1 MKYYFIL
8 LFILFTSIKSI
19 GQHKYIPLIGPNKY
33 WFNIQTDGGDI
44 PRSTGAF
51 LLTIGK
57 DTIING
63 VNYSKLMYNSLP
75 GHHPCQFPP
84 CFYPYIHY
92 QINSNLNS
100 TIAYLREDT
109 SSHKVFC
116 LPAINFYQFC
126 DENEHLLYDF
136 NQKVGDTLSSCLLKI
151 FTQGVDIRHS
161 FTIDSI
167 KTEELYGKMR
177 KVLYF
182 QGFIYGGLQFIQTMR
197 LVEGVGI
204 ETETTGFYLDSSVS
218 FFAYCEGT
226 LDECNII
233 SSTKDNQTEHLE
245 KIEIYQN
252 PTDDNIHIEFS
263 KNNLFQRVFLSD
275 HFGTNLIEKTIYGEN
290 TINLD
295 VSKLPAGLYFINF
308 INNKTIHVEKVFI
321 SK

>member
-1 MKYYFIL
+1 
-8 LFILFTSIKSI
+8 
-19 GQHKYIPLIGPNKY
+19 
-33 WFNIQTDGGDI
+33 
-44 PRSTGAF
+44 
-51 LLTIGK
+51 
-57 DTIING
+57 
-63 VNYSKLMYNSLP
+63 
-75 GHHPCQFPP
+75 
-84 CFYPYIHY
+84 
-92 QINSNLNS
+92 
-100 TIAYLREDT
+100 
-109 SSHKVFC
+109 
-116 LPAINFYQFC
+116 
-126 DENEHLLYDF
+126 
-136 NQKVGDTLSSCLLKI
+136 
-151 FTQGVDIRHS
+151 
-161 FTIDSI
+161 
-167 KTEELYGKMR
+167 
-177 KVLYF
+177 
-182 QGFIYGGLQFIQTMR
+182 MR